1 MLGKGSWKFA
11 PEHSRLSAEEG
22 AELMKLWANSMPPDR
37 LSRFPAGTTP
47 EQALDNLAIRPAFVH
62 DLELGDWDALD
73 RRIVMADR
81 SVRVHNDPPLRPG
94 DYVEVV
100 PGNSVMWES
109 VGQVGELLE
118 YFPADGKWGID
129 LYPQPA
135 LIMEGN
141 LKRVPQKS

>member
-1 MLGKGSWKFA
+1 
-11 PEHSRLSAEEG
+11 
-22 AELMKLWANSMPPDR
+22 
-37 LSRFPAGTTP
+37 
-47 EQALDNLAIRPAFVH
+47 
-62 DLELGDWDALD
+62 
-73 RRIVMADR
+73 MADR
-81 SVRVHNDPPLRPG
+81 NVRVHNDPPLRPG